1 MLEAMTS
8 KVLNVLPNSIRD
20 TALIRIFGFT
30 KIPML
35 WYLKPIVTS
44 MDNEKCIIKI
54 PLKRKTKNHLNSM
67 YFAVLAAGADCA
79 GGLFAMKHIM
89 NSGQKVS
96 LSFSEF
102 NAKFLKRAEGD
113 TLFTCT
119 QGKKIEAFVNKILAQ
134 EEREE
139 LPIEIIAT
147 CPDKLG
153 DEPVAIFTLVL
164 SLKKK

>member
-1 MLEAMTS
+1 MLEAITS
-8 KVLNVLPNSIRD
+8 KVLNVLPQSMKD

-30 KIPML
+30 KIPLL
-35 WYLKPIVTS
+35 WYIKPIVTF
-44 MDNEKCIIKI
+44 MDNEKCVIKI
-54 PLKRKTKNHLNSM
+54 PLRRKTKNHLNSM

-89 NSGQKVS
+89 NSGQNVS

-113 TLFTCT
+113 TLFTCR
-119 QGKKIEAFVNKILAQ
+119 QGKEVEIFVKKILSQ

-139 LPIEIIAT
+139 LAIEIIAT

-153 DEPVAIFTLVL
+153 EEPVAIFTLVL
-164 SLKKK
+164 SLKKR